1 MYEYM
6 TYAHIFS
13 LNTRLAI
20 LPGKCTRVF
29 PAGGS
34 EMIAITNRIRIVVDK
49 KLLKT
54 VHRDIKVGPT

>member
-29 PAGGS
+29 PTGGS
-34 EMIAITNRIRIVVDK
+34 EMIATNNGKRIVAK
-49 KLLKT
+49 KNY
-54 VHRDIKVGPT
+54 